1 LQSLETGP
9 EIWRRA
15 SPSPAPRP
23 VLKSSQ
29 ATLAPPIVRRRRG
42 GALLPANT
50 SARATILVGLALLAL
65 AATGATQG
73 AASPLLTELE
83 RWLELAG
90 FGLRQVAITGYRFT
104 ADGDIFDAIDL
115 EHARTLLSFDS
126 RAAQGRIEALPWV
139 DTASIERILPDR
151 IEVRIKER
159 TPIAVWQRGEG
170 LFLIDGTGRVLA
182 AVPGN
187 RVPPLPRIS
196 GEGAAEAAADLLGL
210 LAAHP
215 TLLKEL
221 ALAERVGERRW
232 TLWLADG
239 GSIVLPAT
247 GETAALARAV
257 AIRGALAWRAI
268 AIDLRVANR
277 PLIAGAP
284 PRDAVAANGPSGR
297 T

>member
-1 LQSLETGP
+1 MQSLETGP

-29 ATLAPPIVRRRRG
+29 PTLAVPIVHRRG
-42 GALLPANT
+42 SLLPATT
-50 SARATILVGLALLAL
+50 SALATALVALAVLAL
-65 AATGATQG
+65 AGTGAMHG
-73 AASPLLTELE
+73 AASPLVTELE

-159 TPIAVWQRGEG
+159 TPMAAWQRGAG
-170 LFLIDGTGRVLA
+170 IFLIDGTGRVLA
-182 AVPGN
+182 AVRGD

-196 GEGAAEAAADLLGL
+196 GEGAAEAAADLLRV
-210 LAAHP
+210 LAAYP
-215 TLLKEL
+215 AVLREL

-239 GSIVLPAT
+239 GSILLPAT

-284 PRDAVAANGPSGR
+284 MSGAVAANGPSGG

>member
-1 LQSLETGP
+1 MQSLETGP

-29 ATLAPPIVRRRRG
+29 PTLAVPIVHRRG
-42 GALLPANT
+42 SLLPATT
-50 SARATILVGLALLAL
+50 SALATALVALAVLAL
-65 AATGATQG
+65 AATGAMHG
-73 AASPLLTELE
+73 AASPLVTELE

-170 LFLIDGTGRVLA
+170 LFLIDVTGRVLA

-196 GEGAAEAAADLLGL
+196 GEGAAEAAAGL
-210 LAAHP
+210 LRVLAAYP
-215 TLLKEL
+215 AVLREL

-239 GSIVLPAT
+239 GSILLPAT
-247 GETAALARAV
+247 GETAALVRAV

-284 PRDAVAANGPSGR
+284 PSGAVATNGPSGG

>member
-1 LQSLETGP
+1 MQSLETGP

-29 ATLAPPIVRRRRG
+29 PTLAVPIVHRRG
-42 GALLPANT
+42 SLLPATT
-50 SARATILVGLALLAL
+50 SVLATALVALAVLAL
-65 AATGATQG
+65 AATGAMHG
-73 AASPLLTELE
+73 AASPLVTELE

-90 FGLRQVAITGYRFT
+90 FDLRQVAITGYRFT

-170 LFLIDGTGRVLA
+170 LFLVDGTGRVLA
-182 AVPGN
+182 AVRGD
-187 RVPPLPRIS
+187 RVPPLPRMS
-196 GEGAAEAAADLLGL
+196 GEGAAEAAADLLRV
-210 LAAHP
+210 LAAYP
-215 TLLKEL
+215 AVLKEL

-239 GSIVLPAT
+239 GSILLPAT
-247 GETAALARAV
+247 GETAALVRAV

-284 PRDAVAANGPSGR
+284 TRGAVAANGPSGG

>member
-1 LQSLETGP
+1 L
-9 EIWRRA
+9 
-15 SPSPAPRP
+15 
-23 VLKSSQ
+23 
-29 ATLAPPIVRRRRG
+29 ATALVALAV
-42 GALLPANT
+42 
-50 SARATILVGLALLAL
+50 LAL
-65 AATGATQG
+65 AATGAMHG
-73 AASPLLTELE
+73 AASPLVAELE

-159 TPIAVWQRGEG
+159 TPIAAWQRGEG
-170 LFLIDGTGRVLA
+170 IFLIDGTGRVLA
-182 AVPGN
+182 AVRGD

-196 GEGAAEAAADLLGL
+196 GEGAAEAAADLLRV
-210 LAAHP
+210 LAAYP
-215 TLLKEL
+215 AVLREL

-239 GSIVLPAT
+239 GSILLPAT

-284 PRDAVAANGPSGR
+284 TSGAVAANGPSGG

>member
-1 LQSLETGP
+1 MQSLETGP

-29 ATLAPPIVRRRRG
+29 PTLAVPIVHRRG
-42 GALLPANT
+42 SLLPATT
-50 SARATILVGLALLAL
+50 SALATALVALAVLAL
-65 AATGATQG
+65 AGTGAMHG
-73 AASPLLTELE
+73 AATPLVAELE

-170 LFLIDGTGRVLA
+170 LFLVDGTGRVLA
-182 AVPGN
+182 AVRGD

-196 GEGAAEAAADLLGL
+196 GEGAAEAAAELLRV
-210 LAAHP
+210 LAAFPAVH
-215 TLLKEL
+215 KEL

-239 GSIVLPAT
+239 GSILLPAT

-284 PRDAVAANGPSGR
+284 MSGAVAANGPSGG

>member
-1 LQSLETGP
+1 MQSLETGP

-29 ATLAPPIVRRRRG
+29 PTLAVPIVHRRG
-42 GALLPANT
+42 SLLPATT
-50 SARATILVGLALLAL
+50 SVLATALVALAVLAL
-65 AATGATQG
+65 AGTGAMHG
-73 AASPLLTELE
+73 AATPLVTELE

-90 FGLRQVAITGYRFT
+90 FDLRQVAITGYRFT

-159 TPIAVWQRGEG
+159 TPIAVRQRGEG
-170 LFLIDGTGRVLA
+170 LFLVDGTGRVLA
-182 AVPGN
+182 AVRGD

-196 GEGAAEAAADLLGL
+196 GEGAAEAAAELLRV
-210 LAAHP
+210 LAAFPAVH
-215 TLLKEL
+215 KEL

-239 GSIVLPAT
+239 GSILLPAT
-247 GETAALARAV
+247 GETAALVRAV

-284 PRDAVAANGPSGR
+284 PSGAVATNGPSGG

>member
-23 VLKSSQ
+23 VLKTPPP
-29 ATLAPPIVRRRRG
+29 TLPLHTVRQRVTASTGQR
-42 GALLPANT
+42 T
-50 SARATILVGLALLAL
+50 SAWAALLVGLALL
-65 AATGATQG
+65 GV
-73 AASPLLTELE
+73 AASGTLHGSAAPLVAEIE

-90 FGLRQVAITGYRFT
+90 FGLRQVSITGYRFT

-115 EHARTLLSFDS
+115 EHARTLLSFDTS
-126 RAAQGRIEALPWV
+126 AVQGRIEALPWV

-170 LFLIDGTGRVLA
+170 LFLIDATGRILA

-196 GEGAAEAAADLLGL
+196 GEGAAAAAADLLGV
-210 LAAHP
+210 LATQPAV
-215 TLLKEL
+215 LKEL
-221 ALAERVGERRW
+221 ARAERVGERRW
-232 TLWLADG
+232 TLWLADR
-239 GSIVLPAT
+239 GSISLPAT
-247 GETAALARAV
+247 GEGAALARAV
-257 AIRGALAWRAI
+257 AMRRALAGRAI
-268 AIDLRVANR
+268 AIDLRVANH

-284 PRDAVAANGPSGR
+284 PSGAVAASSASGG

>member
-1 LQSLETGP
+1 MQSLETGP

-29 ATLAPPIVRRRRG
+29 PTLAVPIVHRRG
-42 GALLPANT
+42 SLLPATT
-50 SARATILVGLALLAL
+50 SALATALVALAVLAL
-65 AATGATQG
+65 AATGAMHG
-73 AASPLLTELE
+73 AASPLVTELE

-151 IEVRIKER
+151 IEVRITER
-159 TPIAVWQRGEG
+159 TPIAVWQRVEG
-170 LFLIDGTGRVLA
+170 LFLIDVTGRVLA

-196 GEGAAEAAADLLGL
+196 GEGAAEAAAGL
-210 LAAHP
+210 LRVLAAYP
-215 TLLKEL
+215 AVFREL
-221 ALAERVGERRW
+221 TLAERVGERRW

-239 GSIVLPAT
+239 GSILLPAT
-247 GETAALARAV
+247 GETAALVRAV

-284 PRDAVAANGPSGR
+284 PSGAVAANGPSGG

>member
-23 VLKSSQ
+23 VLKSPPPTSPPRTVRQ
-29 ATLAPPIVRRRRG
+29 RVTASTLGQR
-42 GALLPANT
+42 T
-50 SARATILVGLALLAL
+50 SARAAILVGLLAL
-65 AATGATQG
+65 AVSGALHG
-73 AASPLLTELE
+73 SAVPLVAEIE
-83 RWLELAG
+83 RWLELTG
-90 FGLRQVAITGYRFT
+90 FGLRQVSITGYRFT

-115 EHARTLLSFDS
+115 EHARTLLSFDT
-126 RAAQGRIEALPWV
+126 RAVQGRIEALPWV

-151 IEVRIKER
+151 IDVRIKER

-170 LFLIDGTGRVLA
+170 RFLIDATGRVLA

-196 GEGAAEAAADLLGL
+196 GEGAAAAAADLLGV
-210 LAAHP
+210 LATQPAV
-215 TLLKEL
+215 LKEL
-221 ALAERVGERRW
+221 TLAERVGERRW
-232 TLWLADG
+232 TLWLADS
-239 GSIVLPAT
+239 GSILLPAT
-247 GETAALARAV
+247 GEGAALARAL
-257 AIRGALAWRAI
+257 AIRRALAGRAI

-277 PLIAGAP
+277 PLIAGVP
-284 PRDAVAANGPSGR
+284 PSGAVAASSASGG

>member
-1 LQSLETGP
+1 MQSLETGP

-23 VLKSSQ
+23 ALKNPPP
-29 ATLAPPIVRRRRG
+29 TLPPHTVRQRVTASTSGQR
-42 GALLPANT
+42 T
-50 SARATILVGLALLAL
+50 SAAAILIGLALLAF
-65 AATGATQG
+65 
-73 AASPLLTELE
+73 AASGALRGSAAPLVAEIE

-90 FGLRQVAITGYRFT
+90 FGLRQVSITGYRFT

-126 RAAQGRIEALPWV
+126 RAVQGRIEALPWV
-139 DTASIERILPDR
+139 DTASIERVLPDR

-170 LFLIDGTGRVLA
+170 LFLIDATGRVLA

-196 GEGAAEAAADLLGL
+196 GEGAAAAAADLLGI
-210 LAAHP
+210 LATQAP
-215 TLLKEL
+215 ALKEL

-232 TLWLADG
+232 TLWLADS
-239 GSIVLPAT
+239 GSILLPAT
-247 GETAALARAV
+247 GEGAALARAL
-257 AIRGALAWRAI
+257 AIRRALAGRAI

-284 PRDAVAANGPSGR
+284 PSGAVAVSSASGG